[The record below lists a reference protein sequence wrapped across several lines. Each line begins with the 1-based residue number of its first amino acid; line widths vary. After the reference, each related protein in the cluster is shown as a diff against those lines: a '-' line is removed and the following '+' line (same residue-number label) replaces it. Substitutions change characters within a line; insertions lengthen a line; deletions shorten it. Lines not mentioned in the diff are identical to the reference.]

1 MKSKNLLLITSIL
14 LSTLLT
20 SPVKAQSTSCTV
32 LDRYDTSANVR
43 ATPNGQLIN
52 ALRNGRSV
60 NVERYGNDIQGRPW
74 AYVSGWYKG
83 EYRYWGWI
91 IMDSLRCY

>member
-1 MKSKNLLLITSIL
+1 MKSKNLLLITSIV

-20 SPVKAQSTSCTV
+20 SPVKAQQASCRV

-43 ATPNGQLIN
+43 ATPNGQWIN
-52 ALRNGRSV
+52 ALRNGRV
-60 NVERYGNDIQGRPW
+60 VEIKEIRNDYKGRPW
-74 AYVSGWYKG
+74 AYVTGWYNNQ
-83 EYRYWGWI
+83 YRNWGWI